1 MSGLFSS
8 LFLGSGLTLA
18 FSGLG
23 GSGLFLAVLGL
34 ICGGLGLYLRKAEPP
49 APAQPSS
56 KGKGDKNKKK
66 NKKSKKN
73 KKQGEAKPKKSN
85 EGGSLLLGGGA
96 LTLLGVGM
104 VVADLIRG

>member
-8 LFLGSGLTLA
+8 TLGGLTLA
-18 FSGLG
+18 ISGLG
-23 GSGLFLAVLGL
+23 GSGIFLASLGV

-49 APAQPSS
+49 APAQTSD

-66 NKKSKKN
+66 NRKSKKN
-73 KKQGEAKPKKSN
+73 KKQSEPKPKQNN
-85 EGGSLLLGGGA
+85 EGGSLLWGGIA

-104 VVADLIRG
+104 VAADLMR